1 MFLILGVLGTS
12 KFSVKLK
19 VMWQKDFY
27 EKILKPSLKC
37 PSWQLL
43 FIPNQEEDVAA
54 DLVRQKLLYFFTLE
68 DEQYRR
74 TIINIDL
81 NITIM
86 KH

>member
-19 VMWQKDFY
+19 VMRQKDFY

-37 PSWQLL
+37 RSWQLL

-68 DEQYRR
+68 DEQYR